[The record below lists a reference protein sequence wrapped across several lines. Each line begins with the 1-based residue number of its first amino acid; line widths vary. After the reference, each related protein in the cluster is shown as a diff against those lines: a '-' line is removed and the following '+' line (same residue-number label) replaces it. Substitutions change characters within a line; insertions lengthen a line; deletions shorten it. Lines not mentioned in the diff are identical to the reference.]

1 MTAKESNGAGRAF
14 EILFEKIVLYM
25 DRFLLGIGGIAVVLI
40 MLLATTN
47 IVMRLF
53 TEPMRGIYEIIA
65 YMGAVAIAS
74 ALGFAQRKKDHIV
87 VDIISEK
94 YPDVLR
100 RIVDIVSFIIMTA
113 FFALVTKYLFTWGHV
128 LSSSGEVSET
138 LKIVFHPFVFCISAG
153 FSVLTL
159 TCAADAVHS
168 SYMLYKKVIS

>member
-1 MTAKESNGAGRAF
+1 
-14 EILFEKIVLYM
+14 
-25 DRFLLGIGGIAVVLI
+25 
-40 MLLATTN
+40 
-47 IVMRLF
+47 
-53 TEPMRGIYEIIA
+53 
-65 YMGAVAIAS
+65 MGAVSIAS

-87 VDIISEK
+87 VDILSEK

-100 RIVDIVSFIIMTA
+100 RIVDILSFIIMTA

-153 FSVLTL
+153 FGVLTL
-159 TCAADAVHS
+159 TCIADAIHS